1 MRAFLKASTPSPATR
16 RKAVRRATTSLVPT
30 LTPTSRPA
38 KTKAVAPMRA
48 ARYSGAAGSRAYFLH
63 VPPGLPRGAQVPLVL
78 ALHGCDQTA
87 AEFAEA
93 TRWNMLADTHHFV
106 VAYPQQTA
114 THHAQRCWNWFRTP
128 HQHRGAGEPAILTGI
143 LAQIAGT
150 RRSWSVDRSRIYVV
164 GLSAGGGMALV
175 LAATYPEQFAAVGV
189 HSAPAYA
196 SATNAVT
203 ALRAMSGRATPPT
216 PPPEAAPMPPLIVFQ
231 GTADP
236 VVGAVN
242 ADRITEQWLAYR
254 AQDAGAGP
262 LRQRSVR
269 LPPAPKRT
277 TTSKRGVEIGRW
289 YGPDGRKALEVWR
302 VDGLGHAWSGGTASG
317 SYSDRRGPRASTQM
331 WQFFSRHRREE

>member
-1 MRAFLKASTPSPATR
+1 MRAFLKAGTPSPATR

-38 KTKAVAPMRA
+38 KTKAVVPMRA
-48 ARYSGAAGSRAYFLH
+48 ARYSGEAGSRAYFLH
-63 VPPGLPRGAQVPLVL
+63 VPPGLTRGAHVPLVL

-87 AEFAEA
+87 ADFAEA
-93 TRWNMLADTHHFV
+93 TRWNALADTHHFV

-114 THHAQRCWNWFRTP
+114 THHAQRCWNWFRSP
-128 HQHRGAGEPAILTGI
+128 HQHRGAGEPAILAGI

-150 RRSWSVDRSRIYVV
+150 GRSWSIDRSRVYIV
-164 GLSAGGGMALV
+164 GLSAGGAMALV

-203 ALRAMSGRATPPT
+203 AMRAMSGRVTPPA
-216 PPPEAAPMPPLIVFQ
+216 PPPTAAPMPPLIVFQ
-231 GTADP
+231 GTTDS

-242 ADRITEQWLAYR
+242 SERIADQWLAYR
-254 AQDAGAGP
+254 AQDPLAGP
-262 LRQRSVR
+262 LRQRSVTVAAAR
-269 LPPAPKRT
+269 PRT
-277 TTSKRGVEIGRW
+277 QTSKRGAEVHRW
-289 YGPDGRKALEVWR
+289 YRPDGRKMLEVWR
-302 VDGLGHAWSGGTASG
+302 VEGLGHAWSGGTASG

-331 WQFFSRHRREE
+331 WQFFSSHRRED

>member
-1 MRAFLKASTPSPATR
+1 MRALLKAATPRPATR
-16 RKAVRRATTSLVPT
+16 RRATTTLVPS
-30 LTPTSRPA
+30 LSPTRRPA
-38 KTKAVAPMRA
+38 KAKAVPAMQA
-48 ARYSGAAGSRAYFLH
+48 SRYSGEAGGRAFLLH
-63 VPPGLPRGAQVPLVL
+63 VPPGLARGAQVPLVL

-93 TRWNMLADTHHFV
+93 TRWNALADTHHFV

-114 THHAQRCWNWFRTP
+114 THHAQRCWNWFRTS

-150 RRSWSVDRSRIYVV
+150 GRTFSIDRSRVYVT
-164 GLSAGGGMALV
+164 GLSAGGAMALV

-189 HSAPAYA
+189 HSAPAYGT
-196 SATNAVT
+196 ATNAVT
-203 ALRAMSGRATPPT
+203 ALRAMSGRVAPPA
-216 PPPEAAPMPPLIVFQ
+216 PPPGAAPMPPLIVFQ
-231 GTADP
+231 GTADS

-242 ADRITEQWLAYR
+242 SDRVADQWLAYR

-262 LRQRSVR
+262 LRERSVR
-269 LPPAPKRT
+269 MPAAPQRT
-277 TTSKRGVEIGRW
+277 STGKRGAEIRRWSGPKGR
-289 YGPDGRKALEVWR
+289 PVLEVWR

-331 WQFFSRHRREE
+331 WRFFAGHRRDP